1 MTPLTEAEARR
12 ALYVDFESLGNALDQ
27 PAILGSLVVD
37 GRDDFRQF
45 ILNDLLRAAAV
56 ARKGVCINTSAE
68 AAVLA
73 VIEEAERH
81 ARAIVSWSTHEAK
94 VVRAVCSASLAERFD
109 ALHRNAIDTAK
120 PWKRAL
126 YRTVPFRLKQFG
138 GKHPL
143 KEYLRMIAY
152 PLPANIRPAAPAKWL
167 KHTIQQIEANEGR
180 YKHITPEAKRDWHK
194 LLLYNEHD
202 CRGMRAVMTLA
213 AHELELWSAY
223 RNTHFVVLDAGRE
236 ITIRAGY
243 RNPALDELLAR
254 VGATRWAF
262 LTAHNPE
269 SKRLNASDN
278 ARRQQQLH
286 GQLVAAGYHTLP
298 GEGRDPAGEWPSE
311 ASVLVIGIGTRE
323 ARAFGRR
330 FGQLAILAGQARFA
344 ARLVASGL
352 APDRVRNTDT
362 R

>member
-12 ALYVDFESLGNALDQ
+12 AVYVDFESLGNALAA

-37 GRDDFRQF
+37 RRDDFRQF
-45 ILNDLLRAAAV
+45 ILIDLLRPAAV
-56 ARKGVCINTSAE
+56 ARKGMCISTSAE

-73 VIEEAERH
+73 VVEEAEH
-81 ARAIVSWSTHEAK
+81 HSRAIVSWSTHEAK
-94 VVRAVCSASLAERFD
+94 VVRAVCSTSLADRFD

-126 YRTVPFRLKQFG
+126 YRTFRFRLKQLG

-167 KHTIQQIEANEGR
+167 KHTIQQMKANEAR
-180 YKHITPEAKRDWHK
+180 YKHVTPEAKRDWHK

-223 RNTHFVVLDAGRE
+223 QKTHFVVLDDGRE

-243 RNPALDELLAR
+243 RNRALDELLAP
-254 VGATRWAF
+254 VGTTRWAF
-262 LTAHNPE
+262 LTGHNPE
-269 SKRLNASDN
+269 SKRLNARDN
-278 ARRQQQLH
+278 ARRQQELRE
-286 GQLVAAGYHTLP
+286 QLVAAGYHTLP

-330 FGQLAILAGQARFA
+330 FGQLAILAGQAGFA

-352 APDRVRNTDT
+352 APDRGRSANT

>member
-1 MTPLTEAEARR
+1 MTPLTEAEATR
-12 ALYVDFESLGNALDQ
+12 AVYVDFESLGNGLAA

-37 GRDDFRQF
+37 GGDDFRQF
-45 ILNDLLRAAAV
+45 VLSHLLRPAAV

-73 VIEEAERH
+73 VVKEAERH
-81 ARAIVSWSTHEAK
+81 SRAIVSWSTHEAK
-94 VVRAVCSASLAERFD
+94 VVRAVCSALLADRFD
-109 ALHRNAIDTAK
+109 ALHRNAIDTTK

-126 YRTVPFRLKQFG
+126 YRTFPFKLKQFG

-152 PLPANIRPAAPAKWL
+152 PLPANIRPAASAKWL
-167 KHTIQQIEANEGR
+167 RHTIQQVKANEGR
-180 YKHITPEAKRDWHK
+180 YKRITPEAKRDWHK
-194 LLLYNEHD
+194 LLVYNEHD

-223 RNTHFVVLDAGRE
+223 QNMHLVVLDAGRE

-262 LTAHNPE
+262 LTEQP
-269 SKRLNASDN
+269 RLQTAERQRQCTSAATIACTTRRRWISHA
-278 ARRQQQLH
+278 ARRGSRSGSQ
-286 GQLVAAGYHTLP
+286 VARRGERAGH
-298 GEGRDPAGEWPSE
+298 W
-311 ASVLVIGIGTRE
+311 
-323 ARAFGRR
+323 
-330 FGQLAILAGQARFA
+330 
-344 ARLVASGL
+344 
-352 APDRVRNTDT
+352 DRHS
-362 R
+362 